1 MTKTPEPLAPP
12 SAPGSPAAP
21 ESAGAAPAASADAR
35 TAGHSSGPRRAL
47 GRGLSAL
54 LPERPEPRPAA
65 AETPVPPG
73 AEQVRKILLDRIDPN
88 PYQPRRAFDPE
99 RLEELAASIRADG
112 LVQPVIVRPS
122 GARYILIVGERRW
135 RAARL
140 AGLDE
145 IPALVREI
153 SPDRLLEV
161 TLIENIQR
169 EDLNPIE
176 VAQAFARMARELH
189 MVHEE
194 IARRTGKDRATVTNL
209 LRLLTLPEDIQQRI
223 AAKQLS
229 VGHAKAILAVETEDL
244 QRKLAESAVQ
254 RGLSVRQVERLA
266 QHYTQGS
273 AAPDTDRPP
282 ADPNVKA
289 AIAEL
294 ERVLGTRVQ
303 VVMKGVRKGRV
314 IIHYYSQADL
324 DRIYSIIVGESGDEN

>member
-21 ESAGAAPAASADAR
+21 ESAAAAPAAASADAR
-35 TAGHSSGPRRAL
+35 TAGHPSGPRRAL

-54 LPERPEPRPAA
+54 LPERPEPRPTAV
-65 AETPVPPG
+65 ETPVPPG
-73 AEQVRKILLDRIDPN
+73 AEQVRKIPLDRSDPN

-122 GARYILIVGERRW
+122 GGRYILIVGERRW

-169 EDLNPIE
+169 E
-176 VAQAFARMARELH
+176 
-189 MVHEE
+189 
-194 IARRTGKDRATVTNL
+194 
-209 LRLLTLPEDIQQRI
+209 
-223 AAKQLS
+223 
-229 VGHAKAILAVETEDL
+229 
-244 QRKLAESAVQ
+244 
-254 RGLSVRQVERLA
+254 
-266 QHYTQGS
+266 
-273 AAPDTDRPP
+273 
-282 ADPNVKA
+282 
-289 AIAEL
+289 
-294 ERVLGTRVQ
+294 
-303 VVMKGVRKGRV
+303 
-314 IIHYYSQADL
+314 
-324 DRIYSIIVGESGDEN
+324 